1 MVAVPNLTQV
11 DAQRRAALLSLE
23 TYDIELDLTDE
34 SGAPSAETFRSR
46 TTLTFT
52 ASEPG
57 ASTFIDLIAE
67 GFFEVT
73 LNGAE
78 VSVEDYSTDGGIQLH
93 NLAGENVLVVDAACT
108 YTNTG
113 EGLHR
118 FVDPVDQEVY
128 LYSQFET
135 ADAKR
140 MFACFDQPNLKATF
154 AIRVTAPGH
163 WKVVTNG
170 AIDHITETD
179 SGAKVTS
186 FVTTAKLSTYL
197 IALVAGPYHEVRD
210 HHDGIDLG
218 LFCRNSLAEHLDTEE
233 LFTITKQ
240 GFDWYHENFKV
251 RYAFGKYDQLFVPEF
266 NAGAMENAGAVTFRE
281 DYVFRSK
288 VTDAR
293 YERRAETILHEMA
306 HMWFG
311 DLVTMQW
318 WNDLWLNESFAT
330 YAAVLSQVAAT
341 KWPHAWTTFANVEK
355 TWAYRQDQLPST
367 HPVASDA
374 PDVQTAEVN
383 FDGIT
388 YAKGASVLKQLG
400 AYVGVDAFLA
410 GLHNYFV
417 DHQFGNTTLNDLLSA
432 LSASSGRELGEWS
445 KLWLE
450 TTGIN
455 EIRPSFT
462 LAADG
467 SYETFAIVQS
477 APNEVAKTNVL
488 RPHRLAVGIYNYDA
502 DGALVRTDRIELDID
517 GERTEVPELIGV
529 AQPPLLLLND
539 DDLTYCKLRLD
550 EHSLATLKRDLGKVS
565 DSLPRALIWSAAW
578 DTVRDGE
585 LSTRDYLALVLSA
598 VDAETDIG
606 LIQSIQRQLARA
618 LEIYADPTWSPEGW
632 AAWSAKSLSALRAA
646 APGSDHQLAWA
657 HAYLGAVRN
666 EADVAVIRGILS
678 GDEVIMGLALDH
690 ELRWSFLQTLA
701 ALGAATD
708 DEIEAEE
715 NSDGTAAGLRA
726 AASARA
732 LRPTAEAKAM
742 AWELA
747 TADDTIANATQ
758 EALIAGFTHPTQG
771 ALLEPYIQRYFDS
784 VLEVWERRSSEV
796 AQNVVVGLFPTWA
809 SAISP
814 STIAAC
820 DALLA
825 QELPS
830 PLRRLLTEGKADIVR
845 ALRARE
851 ADASSLPASD

>member
-11 DAQRRAALLSLE
+11 DAQRRAALLTLE
-23 TYDIELDLTDE
+23 SYDVELDLTDDA
-34 SGAPSAETFRSR
+34 GAPSAQTFRSR
-46 TTLTFT
+46 TTLTFS

-67 GFFEVT
+67 GFYEVT

-93 NLAGENVLVVDAACT
+93 NLAAENVLVVDAACL

-140 MFACFDQPNLKATF
+140 MFACFDQPDLKATF
-154 AIRVTAPGH
+154 SIRVTAPGH
-163 WKVVTNG
+163 WKVISNG
-170 AIDHITETD
+170 AIDHVTDTE
-179 SGAKVTS
+179 SGAL
-186 FVTTAKLSTYL
+186 VTTFATTPPLSTYL

-218 LFCRNSLAEHLDTEE
+218 LFCRSSLAEHLDAEE

-251 RYAFGKYDQLFVPEF
+251 RYAFGKNDQLFVPEF
-266 NAGAMENAGAVTFRE
+266 NAGAMENAGAITFRE

-318 WNDLWLNESFAT
+318 WNDLWLNESLAT
-330 YAAVLSQVAAT
+330 YAAVLSQVSAT
-341 KWPHAWTTFANVEK
+341 KWKHAWTTFANVEK

-367 HPVASDA
+367 HPVATDA

-445 KLWLE
+445 RLWLE

-455 EIRPSFT
+455 ELRPRFE
-462 LAADG
+462 LADDG
-467 SYETFAIVQS
+467 TYSSFAIAQS
-477 APNEVAKTNVL
+477 APDEVAKTNVL
-488 RPHRLAVGIYNYDA
+488 RPHRLAIGLYDYDA
-502 DGALVRTDRIELDID
+502 DGALVRTGRIELDID
-517 GERTEVPELIGV
+517 GALTEVPELVGMV
-529 AQPPLLLLND
+529 QPPLLLLND
-539 DDLTYCKLRLD
+539 EDLTYCKLRLD
-550 EHSLATLKRDLGKVS
+550 EHSLATVTRDLGKVS

-585 LSTRDYLALVLSA
+585 LPTRDYLALVLSA

-618 LEIYADPTWSPEGW
+618 LEIYADPAWSPEGW
-632 AAWSAKSLSALRAA
+632 AAWSAKCLEALRAA

-657 HAYLGAVRN
+657 HAFLASART
-666 EADVAVIRGILS
+666 EADAAVVRAILS
-678 GDEVIMGLALDH
+678 GEEVIMGLALDH
-690 ELRWSFLQTLA
+690 DLRWALLQTLA

-715 NSDGTAAGLRA
+715 STDGTAAGLRA
-726 AASARA
+726 AATARA
-732 LRPTAEAKAM
+732 LRPSAEAKAT

-771 ALLEPYIQRYFDS
+771 ALLAPYVQRYFDS
-784 VLEVWERRSSEV
+784 VVEVWERRTSEV

-809 SAISP
+809 SAIGQP
-814 STIAAC
+814 TLDAC

-825 QELPS
+825 QDLPA
-830 PLRRLLTEGKADIVR
+830 PLRRLLSEGRADVVR
-845 ALRARE
+845 ALRARA
-851 ADASSLPASD
+851 ADAAAV